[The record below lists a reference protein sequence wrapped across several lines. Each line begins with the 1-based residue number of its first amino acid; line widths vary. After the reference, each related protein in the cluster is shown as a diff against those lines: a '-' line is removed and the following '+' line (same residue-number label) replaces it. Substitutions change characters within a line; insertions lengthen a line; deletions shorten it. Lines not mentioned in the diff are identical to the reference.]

1 MNKETMPFS
10 LFSEDDGKKVFK
22 VKQYYTLTVEQYV
35 KAKDRDEAF
44 DIWLDNGG
52 VINDKI
58 NRSLTQESFNE
69 CETSFIDV
77 DTPDVKV
84 EYVGTIYPISK
95 DDPYDL
101 ECDTSVPENEG
112 ENKVVP
118 FNKTFGRHV

>member
-1 MNKETMPFS
+1 MPFS

>member
-1 MNKETMPFS
+1 MWS
-10 LFSEDDGKKVFK
+10 DDDGKKVFK

-84 EYVGTIYPISK
+84 EYVGTISRISK
-95 DDPYDL
+95 DDPYEL
-101 ECDTSVPENEG
+101 ECDTLVPENEG